1 MPAMQV
7 SGVIASDGQVG
18 TQSHI
23 WCVQIDVMDLR
34 LLKALTSEEPGG
46 EARNFPHFW
55 GDMKR
60 DGSISRSCMSRD
72 GSSV

>member
-7 SGVIASDGQVG
+7 SGVIASDGQVE

-34 LLKALTSEEPGG
+34 LLRALPSEEPRG
-46 EARNFPHFW
+46 EARNFFHCC
-55 GDMKR
+55 GACLK
-60 DGSISRSCMSRD
+60 S
-72 GSSV
+72 